1 MRILS
6 SRILSSMSKNIENKG
21 QIFVWSMFDFANQ
34 PFTNLVVTF
43 IYGTFFTTVIASNEI
58 SGTQQWSHAI
68 SITAIIV
75 ALLSPFMGA
84 LADRG
89 GYRKTFLFGFTW
101 LTIISTTALYF
112 VLPGEIMPALIYFVI
127 ANIGFE
133 MGSVFCN
140 AYLPD
145 ISHSKNIGRISGY
158 GWALGYVGG
167 LIALALAMVFLV
179 QADNPIFGF
188 GKGAEGAYE
197 NIRATNLLV
206 AIWFAIFSIPTFV
219 YLKDRKPDTK
229 ALLSNV
235 RGTIKDFRLTA
246 KELSNYPQIITFLVA
261 RLFYNDGLVTIFAF
275 GGIYAAG
282 SLDFSFDEI
291 MILGIVLN
299 ITAGLGAFL
308 MGFLDDKVGGKKTIK
323 VTLVGLMIAIILA
336 VFAPE
341 FRPFSQFVFGGSS
354 VPEWL
359 TGKNIFWFAAILIG
373 VFSGPNQASSRSLM
387 GRFTPENK
395 KNEFFGFFAFSGK
408 ATAFLGPFLLGS
420 LTMYFESQRVGI
432 SVIFLFF
439 MVGFILL
446 NLVDEE
452 KGIKQ
457 GSFDSNGL
465 EKK

>member
-1 MRILS
+1 
-6 SRILSSMSKNIENKG
+6 MSKKIENKG
-21 QIFVWSMFDFANQ
+21 QVFAWSMFDFANQ

-58 SGTQQWSHAI
+58 LGTQQWSHAV

-75 ALLSPFMGA
+75 ALVSPFMGA

-101 LTIISTTALYF
+101 LTIISTIALYF
-112 VLPGEIMPALIYFVI
+112 VLPGEVMSALIYFVI
-127 ANIGFE
+127 ANVGFE

-140 AYLPD
+140 SYLPD

-158 GWALGYVGG
+158 GWSLGYVGG
-167 LIALALAMVFLV
+167 LIALAIAMIFLV
-179 QADNPIFGF
+179 QADNPVFGF
-188 GKGAEGAYE
+188 GKGVEGVYE

-219 YLKDRKPDTK
+219 YLKDRKPDTN
-229 ALLSNV
+229 ALLANV
-235 RGTIKDFRLTA
+235 KNTIKDFRLTA
-246 KELSNYPQIITFLVA
+246 NDLKDYPQIITLLVA

-282 SLDFSFDEI
+282 SLDFSFNEI
-291 MILGIVLN
+291 MILGIILN

-308 MGFLDDKVGGKKTIK
+308 MGYLDDKVGGKTTIK
-323 VTLVGLMIAIILA
+323 LTLIGLMISIILA
-336 VFAPE
+336 VIAPDL
-341 FRPFSQFVFGGSS
+341 RPFSQFVFGGSS
-354 VPEWL
+354 VPVWF
-359 TGKNIFWFAAILIG
+359 TGKNVFWLAAILIG
-373 VFSGPNQASSRSLM
+373 LFSGPNQSSSRSLM

-432 SVIFLFF
+432 SVIFIFF
-439 MVGFILL
+439 LVGFILL
-446 NLVDEE
+446 NKVDEV
-452 KGIKQ
+452 KGLKQ
-457 GSFDSNGL
+457 GSFDSL
-465 EKK
+465 

>member
-1 MRILS
+1 
-6 SRILSSMSKNIENKG
+6 MSKKIENKG
-21 QIFVWSMFDFANQ
+21 QVFAWSMFDFANQ

-58 SGTQQWSHAI
+58 LGTQQWSHAV

-75 ALLSPFMGA
+75 ALVSPFMGA

-101 LTIISTTALYF
+101 LTIISTIALYF
-112 VLPGEIMPALIYFVI
+112 VLPGEVMSALIYFVI
-127 ANIGFE
+127 ANVGFE

-140 AYLPD
+140 SYLPD

-158 GWALGYVGG
+158 GWSLGYVGG
-167 LIALALAMVFLV
+167 LIALAIAMIFLV
-179 QADNPIFGF
+179 QADNPVFGF
-188 GKGAEGAYE
+188 GKGVEGVYE

-219 YLKDRKPDTK
+219 YLKDRKPDTN
-229 ALLSNV
+229 ALLANV
-235 RGTIKDFRLTA
+235 KNTIKDFRLTA
-246 KELSNYPQIITFLVA
+246 NDLKDYPQIITLLVA

-282 SLDFSFDEI
+282 SLDFSFNEI
-291 MILGIVLN
+291 MILGIILN

-308 MGFLDDKVGGKKTIK
+308 MGYLDDKVGGKTTIK
-323 VTLVGLMIAIILA
+323 LTLIGLMISIILA
-336 VFAPE
+336 VIAPDL
-341 FRPFSQFVFGGSS
+341 RPFSQFVFGGSS
-354 VPEWL
+354 VPVWF
-359 TGKNIFWFAAILIG
+359 TGKNVFWFAAILIG
-373 VFSGPNQASSRSLM
+373 LFSGPNQSSSRSLM

-432 SVIFLFF
+432 SVIFIFF
-439 MVGFILL
+439 LVGFILL
-446 NLVDEE
+446 NKVDEV
-452 KGIKQ
+452 KGLKQ
-457 GSFDSNGL
+457 GSFDSL
-465 EKK
+465 

>member
-1 MRILS
+1 
-6 SRILSSMSKNIENKG
+6 MSKNIENKG
-21 QIFVWSMFDFANQ
+21 QVFVWSMFDFANQ

-58 SGTQQWSHAI
+58 LGTQQWSHAI

-158 GWALGYVGG
+158 GWSLGYVGG

-188 GKGAEGAYE
+188 GKGAEGVYE

-235 RGTIKDFRLTA
+235 RVTIKDFRLTA
-246 KELSNYPQIITFLVA
+246 KELNNYPQIITFLVA

-282 SLDFSFDEI
+282 SLDFSFNEI

-323 VTLVGLMIAIILA
+323 VTLIGLMIAIILA

-341 FRPFSQFVFGGSS
+341 LRPFSQFVFGGSS

-452 KGIKQ
+452 KGMKQ

>member
-1 MRILS
+1 
-6 SRILSSMSKNIENKG
+6 MSKKIENKG
-21 QIFVWSMFDFANQ
+21 QVFAWSMFDFANQ

-58 SGTQQWSHAI
+58 LGTQQWSHAV

-75 ALLSPFMGA
+75 ALVSPFMGA

-101 LTIISTTALYF
+101 LTIISTIALYF
-112 VLPGEIMPALIYFVI
+112 VLPGEVMSALIYFVI
-127 ANIGFE
+127 ANVGFE

-140 AYLPD
+140 SYLPD

-158 GWALGYVGG
+158 GWSLGYVGG
-167 LIALALAMVFLV
+167 LIALAIAMIFLV
-179 QADNPIFGF
+179 QADNPVFGF
-188 GKGAEGAYE
+188 GKGVEGVYE

-219 YLKDRKPDTK
+219 YLKDRKPDTN
-229 ALLSNV
+229 ALLANV
-235 RGTIKDFRLTA
+235 KNTIKDFRLTA
-246 KELSNYPQIITFLVA
+246 NDLKDYPQIITLLVA

-282 SLDFSFDEI
+282 SLDFSFNEI
-291 MILGIVLN
+291 LILGIILN

-308 MGFLDDKVGGKKTIK
+308 MGYLDDKVGGKTTIK
-323 VTLVGLMIAIILA
+323 LTLIGLMISIILA
-336 VFAPE
+336 VIAPDL
-341 FRPFSQFVFGGSS
+341 RPFSQFVFGGSS
-354 VPEWL
+354 VPVWF
-359 TGKNIFWFAAILIG
+359 TGKNVFWFAAILIG
-373 VFSGPNQASSRSLM
+373 LFSGPNQSSSRSLM

-432 SVIFLFF
+432 SVIFIFF
-439 MVGFILL
+439 LVGFILL
-446 NLVDEE
+446 NKVDEV
-452 KGIKQ
+452 KGLKQ
-457 GSFDSNGL
+457 GSFDSL
-465 EKK
+465 